1 MLTPPQTWQWSW
13 CKSMCFLFSP
23 FPVGT
28 LKTCSQSGHFHKEEH
43 LCFLWYFKQSWLCIS
58 KLHPRQ
64 QYGSF
69 LSPASQNMSVGVIHK
84 LSLQLWVERGNQ
96 LSALV
101 KKYCNRVNVFCERTP
116 STFVH
121 LVSYCLV
128 HKNSVA
134 ITTILYSWLST
145 SVPVAVRNGCFQT

>member
-1 MLTPPQTWQWSW
+1 MLTPPQTWQCSW
-13 CKSMCFLFSP
+13 CKLMCLSFSP

-28 LKTCSQSGHFHKEEH
+28 FKTCWQSGHFHREEH
-43 LCFLWYFKQSWLCIS
+43 LCFLWYFKQSWLRIS

-64 QYGSF
+64 QYGSL
-69 LSPASQNMSVGVIHK
+69 LSAASQNMSVGVIHK
-84 LSLQLWVERGNQ
+84 LSLQLWVERGIQ
-96 LSALV
+96 SALV
-101 KKYCNRVNVFCERTP
+101 KKYCNCVNVFCERTP

-145 SVPVAVRNGCFQT
+145 SVPVTVRNGCFQT